1 MLTTSVEA
9 ICLNYRPKKDNTFP
23 IMLRLTKSGKRK
35 YVSLGISVME
45 KDWDFKKNQ
54 PKKSCP
60 DREAIVKLI
69 SDKVSAYNSL
79 IMDLT
84 ARQQPFTVSSLILA
98 LENRTKVET
107 ASEMIYKQVKPEI
120 YFGNIVDFT

>member
-1 MLTTSVEA
+1 MNTYLDVVCYRSKILADGTS
-9 ICLNYRPKKDNTFP
+9 P
-23 IMLRLTKSGKRK
+23 IMLRLTKDGKRK

-69 SDKVSAYNSL
+69 SDKVS
-79 IMDLT
+79 
-84 ARQQPFTVSSLILA
+84 
-98 LENRTKVET
+98 
-107 ASEMIYKQVKPEI
+107 
-120 YFGNIVDFT
+120 